1 MSTHI
6 GASREDISNIVLM
19 PGDPMRAKMIAEKY
33 LTNAK
38 VVNTIR
44 GMYGFTGYFQ
54 NKRITVMASGM
65 GNASMGI
72 YSYELF
78 NDYNVNYII
87 RIGTCGAYTDK
98 LKLNDVLLVDKSF
111 SDTSYGRNLGY
122 SLDNISGSDTLNNI
136 IMENASKYGINITK
150 ANIHNTDAFYNDGY
164 SKFLDLDCVGVE
176 MESFALF
183 VNSRR
188 FAKHAATILTVSDNL
203 VTSES
208 MSSIDREK
216 STIKMIELALVT
228 ALNL

>member
-1 MSTHI
+1 
-6 GASREDISNIVLM
+6 
-19 PGDPMRAKMIAEKY
+19 MRAKFICEKY

-38 VVNTIR
+38 VINTVR

-54 NKRITVMASGM
+54 NKRITVIASGM

-98 LKLNDVLLVDKSF
+98 LKLDDIILVDKSF

-122 SLDNISGSDTLNNI
+122 SLDNISGSENLNNI
-136 IMENASKYGINITK
+136 IIENASKYGINITK

-183 VNSRR
+183 VNARR
-188 FAKHAATILTVSDNL
+188 FAKNAAAILTVTDNL
-203 VTSES
+203 VTNER

-216 STIKMIELALVT
+216 STIKMIELALAA

>member
-1 MSTHI
+1 
-6 GASREDISNIVLM
+6 
-19 PGDPMRAKMIAEKY
+19 
-33 LTNAK
+33 
-38 VVNTIR
+38 
-44 GMYGFTGYFQ
+44 MYAFTGYFQ

-183 VNSRR
+183 VNARR

-216 STIKMIELALVT
+216 STKK
-228 ALNL
+228 

>member
-183 VNSRR
+183 VNARR
-188 FAKHAATILTVSDNL
+188 FAKHAATILTVSDSL

>member
-136 IMENASKYGINITK
+136 IMENASKYCINITK

-183 VNSRR
+183 VNARR
-188 FAKHAATILTVSDNL
+188 FAKQAATILTVSDNL